1 MPDLQ
6 LPKGTEP
13 PEPRTTTTPID
24 PVQRGPDRTPA
35 FAIFLKQIDERRLG
49 GEAARRA
56 ILDRLA
62 VMTVPELRK
71 ISPLVF
77 SRLGPAGLAQLAER
91 SAALRPLRDGGQPVR
106 EIAPRRALPARRGSF
121 FTELQRRR
129 PLPWQAFKVFLGAML
144 VAVGTAP
151 MVPLLWRIVVPEE
164 VVGGL
169 HRCRALDRFTGDCAY
184 RVGSAR
190 LSLGGAAEQLHL
202 SADVLAAANPGLAFS
217 GPLPSDT
224 LIRIP
229 PRRGFSVR

>member
-1 MPDLQ
+1 MPDQ
-6 LPKGTEP
+6 QRPKGTESP
-13 PEPRTTTTPID
+13 QPRTPTPSID
-24 PVQRGPDRTPA
+24 PVLPAPDRTPA
-35 FAIFLKQIDERRLG
+35 FETFLKQIDERRLG

-91 SAALRPLRDGGQPVR
+91 SAVLRPLRDGGQPVR
-106 EIAPRRALPARRGSF
+106 EVAPRRVPPARRISYF
-121 FTELQRRR
+121 AELQRRR

-151 MVPLLWRIVVPEE
+151 MVPLLWRIVVPAE

-169 HRCRALDRFTGDCAY
+169 YRCRALDSFTGDCTY
-184 RVGSAR
+184 RVGSAQ

-202 SADVLAAANPGLAFS
+202 SVDNLAAANPRLAITA
-217 GPLPSDT
+217 PLPSGT

-229 PRRGFSVR
+229 PRRGFPVR